1 MKNAKYNSFMLVNAI
16 PLNISLGKFHIINLF
31 GMKKVLFL
39 VFLSASFTA
48 DVFAQGTSLIDMRQD
63 IELLRR
69 EVGELRLE
77 VEQLRSE
84 NESLKKNINSL
95 RSSSVASESVRS
107 QVSSVRASVSAQNEA
122 LKREIIARVKK
133 DIDALADQTNSAI
146 QKLAKAVGTRPQPQA
161 KTTFGT
167 DYPKTGITYTVKS
180 GDSVS
185 KLARANNSRIKW
197 ILDANEIADPKDLR
211 VGAEIFIPQ
220 K

>member
-1 MKNAKYNSFMLVNAI
+1 
-16 PLNISLGKFHIINLF
+16 
-31 GMKKVLFL
+31 MKKNIFL
-39 VFLSASFTA
+39 LMVVALCVEVSAQSNTL
-48 DVFAQGTSLIDMRQD
+48 LIDLRQD
-63 IELLRR
+63 VNLMRR
-69 EVGELRLE
+69 ELGELRLE

-84 NESLKKNINSL
+84 NEQLRRAVEKLK
-95 RSSSVASESVRS
+95 SSSVGSDSVRS

-133 DIDALADQTNSAI
+133 DIDALAEQTNTAI
-146 QKLAKAVGTRPQPQA
+146 QKLAKAYGSMPAPTT

-167 DYPKTGITYTVKS
+167 DFPKTGITYTVKS

-185 KLARANNSRIKW
+185 KIARANGSRIKW
-197 ILDANEIADPKDLR
+197 ILDANQIADPKDLR

>member
-1 MKNAKYNSFMLVNAI
+1 
-16 PLNISLGKFHIINLF
+16 
-31 GMKKVLFL
+31 MKKTFI
-39 VFLSASFTA
+39 FAFFASSFACGLNAQNTA
-48 DVFAQGTSLIDMRQD
+48 LIDMRQD
-63 IELLRR
+63 VNLLRR

-84 NESLKKNINSL
+84 NESLKRALEKL

-107 QVSSVRASVSAQNEA
+107 QVSSVKASVSAQNEA
-122 LKREIIARVKK
+122 LKREIIASVKK
-133 DIDALADQTNSAI
+133 DIDALAEQTNAAI
-146 QKLAKAVGTRPQPQA
+146 QKLAKAYGAMPQAPA

-180 GDSVS
+180 GDSIS
-185 KLARANNSRIKW
+185 KIAKSNNSRVKW
-197 ILDANEIADPKDLR
+197 VMDANQIADPRDLR